1 MTETPVVNPYQR
13 RILLALNTLGKHVY
27 AGKETP
33 RDRAERRLGE
43 RQAAL
48 AAMPDNRARRR
59 GVARLAAAEARR
71 ARRAAAREG
80 AA

>member
-48 AAMPDNRARRR
+48 AAMRIAD
-59 GVARLAAAEARR
+59 RLAPVQRGQRVEHVLFLHRV
-71 ARRAAAREG
+71 EIEIVG
-80 AA
+80 